1 MHIIIFIMKN
11 KIKKIITIFV
21 KICHTMISLST
32 VNYIRSQWYKVYSIW
47 ISFEFKGCGKNFRS
61 EGFYKLN
68 GAKNITIG
76 DNVIMGHNIVLET
89 NSSYGEQTFSPII
102 SIGNNTSF
110 QDDCHITCI
119 NKIIIGNSVRVG
131 RKCLFSDNAHGA
143 SDISLMDMDPLR
155 RPLTSKGPIVIEDNV
170 WVGEMCCV
178 MPGVTIGR
186 GSIIGANAVV
196 TKDVPPY
203 SVVVGPAGKIIK
215 TLK

>member
-1 MHIIIFIMKN
+1 MHIKIFIMKN
-11 KIKKIITIFV
+11 KIKKIITLFI
-21 KICHTMISLST
+21 KICHVIINPST
-32 VNYIRSQWYKVYSIW
+32 INNIRSQWYKIYSIW
-47 ISFEFKGCGKNFRS
+47 VSFEFNKCGINFNS
-61 EGFYKLN
+61 KGFYQLN

-89 NSSYGEQTFSPII
+89 ISNYRGQTFYPII

-119 NKIIIGNSVRVG
+119 NKIIIGNSVIVG

-143 SDISLMDMDPLR
+143 SDISLMDMDPLC

-170 WVGEMCCV
+170 WIGEMCCI
-178 MPGVTIGR
+178 MPGVTIGK

-196 TKDVPPY
+196 TKDIPPY

-215 TLK
+215 TLN